1 MSDNI
6 QEVLDGCL
14 LFSVKRLDRALDKF
28 TEEAFR
34 EIGMSHSYA
43 LVLFI
48 LNQENGK
55 RYKDLAN
62 ILCIAP
68 PSLTKIIDKLATRDF
83 VAIARDGRTKH
94 VYITDRGRE
103 IVPIIGEVFHK
114 TRQDFM
120 KLSQPCDFNN
130 LIDQINHLTNQL
142 K

>member
-1 MSDNI
+1 VSNNI

-14 LFSVKRLDRALDKF
+14 FFSVKRLDRALDKF
-28 TEEAFR
+28 TEAAFR
-34 EIGMSHSYA
+34 KIGMSHSYA

-55 RYKDLAN
+55 CYKDLAN

-68 PSLTKIIDKLATRDF
+68 PSLTKIIDKLARREF
-83 VAIARDGRTKH
+83 VTITRDGRTKR
-94 VYITDRGRE
+94 VYITDKGRE
-103 IVPIIGEVFHK
+103 IIPIIGEVFHK
-114 TRQDFM
+114 TRQEFM
-120 KLSQPCDFNN
+120 EISQPCDFNN

>member
-83 VAIARDGRTKH
+83 VAIARDGRTKR

-103 IVPIIGEVFHK
+103 IVPIDRKSVV
-114 TRQDFM
+114 
-120 KLSQPCDFNN
+120 
-130 LIDQINHLTNQL
+130 
-142 K
+142 

>member
-1 MSDNI
+1 MSNNI

-14 LFSVKRLDRALDKF
+14 FFSVKRLDRALDKF
-28 TEEAFR
+28 TEAAFR
-34 EIGMSHSYA
+34 KIGMSHSYA

-55 RYKDLAN
+55 CYKDLAN

-68 PSLTKIIDKLATRDF
+68 PSLTKIIDKLARREF
-83 VAIARDGRTKH
+83 VTITRDGRTKR
-94 VYITDRGRE
+94 VYITDKGRE
-103 IVPIIGEVFHK
+103 IIPIIGDVFHK
-114 TRQDFM
+114 TRQEFM
-120 KLSQPCDFNN
+120 EISQPCDFNN